1 MNMDFLELPLVGV
14 ASVDSLTAHGFLL
27 ASVSGSTSYN
37 MYVGALNSR
46 CYLGKCGRH
55 YILSTFGDSVGLQCT
70 PPMTNTVSERNVNES
85 EISGIYIS
93 DSSLP
98 ASILGG
104 YRVQLTEFST
114 VSDMINAFN
123 NQYGNPDST
132 AVIVSVSARISDN
145 ANTGGNSGQDSGIT
159 SDDGG
164 YDDSS
169 DSIPL
174 SPLPNLSVTDTGMV
188 TLFVPT
194 MTEIKKLADYLWTGI
209 GDVPENVN
217 KWLMNPLDFIISLNI
232 FPVLPA
238 TGTAV
243 PIKIGAFISDIVMPK
258 AASQWLEFSCGNIT
272 IPEYWG
278 SYMDYSPYTK
288 ISAFLPF
295 IGSVQLN
302 TDEVMGRTVSLIYRI
317 DLLSGECVA
326 NLLVGGNVYY
336 QFTGQCSI
344 NVPLTGSDW
353 SRVYGAIA
361 GSVGAIMTGA
371 GASLVN
377 QTNASLA
384 RSTMAGHANP
394 ATKARAEAT
403 LRRAEAAEWASGLNV
418 GSNVIANVMG
428 AKGAVNHTGNI
439 SGTSGMLG
447 LRTPYVMLEYPNQS
461 LPTGYKHFVGYPS
474 NMYYSLGS
482 LSGYTVCEQVIA
494 NAPDECSEAELAEII
509 SALKGGVYL

>member
-1 MNMDFLELPLVGV
+1 MDFLELPLVGV

-194 MTEIKKLADYLWTGI
+194 MTEIKKLADYL
-209 GDVPENVN
+209 
-217 KWLMNPLDFIISLNI
+217 
-232 FPVLPA
+232 
-238 TGTAV
+238 
-243 PIKIGAFISDIVMPK
+243 
-258 AASQWLEFSCGNIT
+258 
-272 IPEYWG
+272 
-278 SYMDYSPYTK
+278 
-288 ISAFLPF
+288 
-295 IGSVQLN
+295 
-302 TDEVMGRTVSLIYRI
+302 
-317 DLLSGECVA
+317 
-326 NLLVGGNVYY
+326 
-336 QFTGQCSI
+336 
-344 NVPLTGSDW
+344 
-353 SRVYGAIA
+353 
-361 GSVGAIMTGA
+361 
-371 GASLVN
+371 
-377 QTNASLA
+377 
-384 RSTMAGHANP
+384 
-394 ATKARAEAT
+394 
-403 LRRAEAAEWASGLNV
+403 
-418 GSNVIANVMG
+418 
-428 AKGAVNHTGNI
+428 
-439 SGTSGMLG
+439 
-447 LRTPYVMLEYPNQS
+447 
-461 LPTGYKHFVGYPS
+461 
-474 NMYYSLGS
+474 
-482 LSGYTVCEQVIA
+482 
-494 NAPDECSEAELAEII
+494 
-509 SALKGGVYL
+509 